1 MTLIGLEFYKVDRK
15 STTGFIIRFIGNAIY
30 WKSRKQSSVTKSS
43 AAEYVA
49 LSEAV
54 SEIKFVKKLLKN
66 FKIMIERPI
75 KIFEDNSGAIAISKY
90 GNLRKNSEYIE
101 VHFHFVNEGYE
112 NKEIDII
119 KVDSENNVADILT
132 KALGRNKFENFR
144 LL

>member
-1 MTLIGLEFYKVDRK
+1 
-15 STTGFIIRFIGNAIY
+15 
-30 WKSRKQSSVTKSS
+30 
-43 AAEYVA
+43 
-49 LSEAV
+49 
-54 SEIKFVKKLLKN
+54 
-66 FKIMIERPI
+66 MIERPI